1 MEAKYQ
7 RVIIASL
14 QGYSLYLQRLSSEQ
28 IKQAEATN
36 KKILSSQKFWKYAKN
51 KAPAIRNSF
60 FNTLISLCQNAKFL
74 LDGESAHVS
83 AAIFNNLDESDP
95 MVLPTVWDAAL
106 NVLVVIEASRRK
118 YCKRNLKIF

>member
-14 QGYSLYLQRLSSEQ
+14 QGYSLYLQRLSSDQ
-28 IKQAEATN
+28 IQQAEANN
-36 KKILSSQKFWKYAKN
+36 KKLLSSQKFWKYSKH

-60 FNTLISLCQNAKFL
+60 YNALISLCQNAKFL
-74 LDGESAHVS
+74 LAGETAHVS

-95 MVLPTVWDAAL
+95 MVLPNVWDAAL
-106 NVLVVIEASRRK
+106 NALVVIEVS
-118 YCKRNLKIF
+118 L